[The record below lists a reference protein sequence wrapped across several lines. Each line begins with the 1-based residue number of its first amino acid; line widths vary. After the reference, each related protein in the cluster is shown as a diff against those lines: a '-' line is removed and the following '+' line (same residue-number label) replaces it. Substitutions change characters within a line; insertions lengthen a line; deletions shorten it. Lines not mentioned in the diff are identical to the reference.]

1 MLIYRLIT
9 NEIQKQLTNRT
20 PSEMMALVLLLLLLG
35 YDIENMSL
43 RRHAKAN

>member
-20 PSEMMALVLLLLLLG
+20 PSEMMALLLLG

-43 RRHAKAN
+43 RRHAKAK

>member
-20 PSEMMALVLLLLLLG
+20 PSEMIALLLLLLLG

-43 RRHAKAN
+43 RRHAKAK

>member
-20 PSEMMALVLLLLLLG
+20 PSEMMALLLLLLG

-43 RRHAKAN
+43 RRHAKAK

>member
-20 PSEMMALVLLLLLLG
+20 PSEMIALLLLLG

-43 RRHAKAN
+43 RRHAKAK